1 MKLTSSEA
9 VILAEFIE
17 MNLLDNIRNDTE
29 IDNMDWLIEMVH
41 VYEKLINFGG
51 DGDE

>member
-1 MKLTSSEA
+1 MILTISEA
-9 VILAEFIE
+9 RNLIEFIE
-17 MNLLDNIRNDTE
+17 MNLFDHIRNDTE
-29 IDNMDWLIEMVH
+29 IDNIYWLIEMVH